1 MPGSRLLL
9 ADREEIRVGIERDES
24 LSGIARRLGR
34 HPSTVCREVAA
45 NGGREGYRAVAAQER
60 ASRLSRRPKPCKLVA
75 DPDLAER
82 AQDLLETTR
91 YSPRT
96 VSHLLRQEGWE
107 VSAETL
113 YRACYQPG
121 RGLGTETWKCLPRRR
136 QRRKHA
142 GRRWGSA
149 SGNPLGAP
157 VSVHRRHPVVGDRT
171 QPGHLEGD
179 LLIGHNNQSAVIV
192 LTERT
197 SRRLWIRSLP
207 NGYGAE
213 AVAIALVDQL
223 ENIPPR
229 MRRTLTVDQGREL
242 KYWAEVQAITGT
254 LFYFCDAYS
263 PWQKPTVENQNGL
276 LRRWLPKG
284 TRLDTYTQDHLD
296 RITQLANN
304 MPRPIHQWRSATDIY
319 HQLLVATTG

>member
-9 ADREEIRVGIERDES
+9 VEREEIRVGIGRKES
-24 LSGIARRLGR
+24 LSDIARRLGR
-34 HPSTVCREVAA
+34 SPSTVCREVAA

-60 ASRLSRRPKPCKLVA
+60 AERLAQRPKPYKLVA
-75 DPDLAER
+75 DPDLGKR
-82 AQDLLETTR
+82 AQELLETTR

-96 VSHLLRQEGWE
+96 VSHLLGQEGWE

-121 RGLGTETWKCLPRRR
+121 RGLRTETWKCLPRRR
-136 QRRKHA
+136 QRRRHA

-149 SGNPLGAP
+149 SGNPLGEP
-157 VSVHRRHPVVGDRT
+157 VSVHRRHPVVADRT

-192 LTERT
+192 LTERV
-197 SRRLWIRSLP
+197 SRRLWTKALP

-213 AVAIALVDQL
+213 PVAASLVDQL
-223 ENIPPR
+223 EEIPPR

-242 KYWAEVQAITGT
+242 KYWADVQALTGT
-254 LFYFCDAYS
+254 LFYFCDVRS

-284 TRLDTYTQDHLD
+284 TRLDTYTQTDLD

-319 HQLLVATTG
+319 YELLVATTG

>member
-9 ADREEIRVGIERDES
+9 AEREEIRVGIERKES
-24 LSGIARRLGR
+24 LSGIARRLR
-34 HPSTVCREVAA
+34 RSPSTVCREVAA
-45 NGGREGYRAVAAQER
+45 NGGRDRYRAVSAQER
-60 ASRLSRRPKPCKLVA
+60 AERLAQRPKPFKLVA
-75 DPDLAER
+75 DPDLAKR
-82 AQDLLETTR
+82 AQELIETTR

-96 VSHLLRQEGWE
+96 VSHLLRQQGWG

-121 RGLGTETWKCLPRRR
+121 RGLGAELWKCLPRRR

-142 GRRWGSA
+142 GHRWAAA

-157 VSVHRRHPVVGDRT
+157 VSVHHRHPVVRDRT

-192 LTERT
+192 VTERT
-197 SRRLWIRSLP
+197 SRRLWTRALP

-213 AVAIALVDQL
+213 AVAIALAGQL
-223 ENIPPR
+223 EEIPPR
-229 MRRTLTVDQGREL
+229 MRRTLTWDQGREM
-242 KYWAEVQAITGT
+242 KYWADVQAFTGT
-254 LFYFCDAYS
+254 LFYFCDVRS

-284 TRLDTYTQDHLD
+284 TRLDVHSQTDLD
-296 RITQLANN
+296 RITELANN
-304 MPRPIHQWRSATDIY
+304 MPRPLHQWRSATDIY
-319 HQLLVATTG
+319 YELLVATTG